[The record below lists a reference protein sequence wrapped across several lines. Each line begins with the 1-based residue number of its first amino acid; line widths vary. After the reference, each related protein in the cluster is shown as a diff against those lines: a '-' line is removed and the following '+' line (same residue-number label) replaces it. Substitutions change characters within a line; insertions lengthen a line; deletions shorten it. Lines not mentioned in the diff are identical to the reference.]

1 MKILNKIIDKA
12 NLKSFGPGIWA
23 AMGIQA
29 IRSMGFS
36 IAFTYLSLYLYQQ
49 RHISMTMVG
58 LVILISGII
67 AGVFQVIGGIL
78 ADRFGLRRMFVIFQM
93 TETMMYAVLA
103 VLIGMNAAVW
113 LIFTASALVSVA
125 GGMTAPTISALVAD
139 AAHEKHLNESFG
151 LMAIGLNSG
160 WAIGPIIGG
169 FLLGHVSFAWVF
181 GIGAVVQSLSL
192 IAAFYLPKD
201 GRGKTAEFFSRNYL
215 KQFLSDKTLIVFCV
229 LCSLL
234 FLEMANWGS
243 TLSVFTVARIGFTP
257 AQYGLLLSISA
268 MLIIIFQYPISKR
281 INWLG
286 SRKAL
291 LLGSILYSLGFFSM
305 SWVKSF
311 IPAVGAIV
319 ILVIGEMLWVPTIHS
334 AIGKMSKPEDIGKN
348 MGILGLCA
356 TVGNSFG
363 PLMGGF
369 FLDRFPTRPFHVWGP
384 VALPALFAAVGFLL
398 WRGYSRTDAMV
409 NKIPSSKNQQPNKF

>member
-1 MKILNKIIDKA
+1 MNILNKIIDKT
-12 NLKSFGPGIWA
+12 NLKSFSPGIWA

-49 RHISMTMVG
+49 RHISMTLVG

-67 AGVFQVIGGIL
+67 SGVFQVIGGIL
-78 ADRFGLRRMFVIFQM
+78 ADRFGLRRMFVIFQI
-93 TETMMYAVLA
+93 TETMMFAVLA

-139 AAHEKHLNESFG
+139 AAHEKHLNESYG

-201 GRGKTAEFFSRNYL
+201 GRGKAAEFFSRNYL
-215 KQFLSDKTLIVFCV
+215 KQFLSDTTLIIFCV

-243 TLSVFTVARIGFTP
+243 TLSVFTVDRIGFSP

-268 MLIIIFQYPISKR
+268 VLIIIFQYPVSKQ

-291 LLGSILYSLGFFSM
+291 LLGSILYSLGFLSM

-356 TVGNSFG
+356 TVGNSSG
-363 PLMGGF
+363 
-369 FLDRFPTRPFHVWGP
+369 R
-384 VALPALFAAVGFLL
+384 
-398 WRGYSRTDAMV
+398 
-409 NKIPSSKNQQPNKF
+409 

>member
-1 MKILNKIIDKA
+1 MKILNKIIDKT

-29 IRSMGFS
+29 IRSTGFS

-49 RHISMTMVG
+49 RHISMTLVG

-67 AGVFQVIGGIL
+67 SGVFQVVGGIL

-93 TETMMYAVLA
+93 AETMMFAVLA

-113 LIFTASALVSVA
+113 LIFVASTLVSVA
-125 GGMTAPTISALVAD
+125 GGMSAPTISALVAD
-139 AAHEKHLNESFG
+139 AAQEKHLNESYG

-201 GRGKTAEFFSRNYL
+201 GRGKAAELFSRKYL
-215 KQFLSDKTLIVFCV
+215 KQVLSDTTLILFCV
-229 LCSLL
+229 LCALL

-243 TLSVFTVARIGFTP
+243 TLSVFTVARLGFTP

-268 MLIIIFQYPISKR
+268 VLIIAFQYPISRR
-281 INWLG
+281 IMWLG

-291 LLGSILYSLGFFSM
+291 FLGSILYSVGFLSIG
-305 SWVKSF
+305 WVKSF
-311 IPAVGAIV
+311 TPAVGAIV
-319 ILVIGEMLWVPTIHS
+319 ILVIGEMLWVPTIHA
-334 AIGKMSKPEDIGKN
+334 AIGKMSKPGDIGKN

-369 FLDRFPTRPFHVWGP
+369 FLDRFPTKPFYVWGP
-384 VALPALFAAVGFLL
+384 VALPALFAAIGFLL
-398 WRGYSRTDAMV
+398 WRGYSRTEV
-409 NKIPSSKNQQPNKF
+409 SGGKISSSNSQNSS